1 MRWWCN
7 PCWTTRLETTCHHCF
22 SVELFC
28 VAHVFWI
35 SILMSWVCN
44 AQASHL
50 AKIKTL
56 FDELGTENHGILT
69 IGILDLIGFG
79 VLWQCDP
86 PKFSVPLNKCVSFE
100 SSNAPFRKKTTCFLC
115 IQSGRTCW
123 CHCWGLGAWQLQRTC
138 KKGWRKVERGKEEPS
153 HRHPWTQNR
162 WNGCAEPDW
171 RKLIEQTK
179 VWSIKDIKRCSSFAS
194 ETILFDLRTEIEKGN
209 YEMSWVVMSHMG
221 NRDSLSLINTIAS
234 QSIGVAS

>member
-44 AQASHL
+44 TQASHL

-79 VLWQCDP
+79 VLWHCEP
-86 PKFSVPLNKCVSFE
+86 PKFTVPLNKCVSFE
-100 SSNAPFRKKTTCFLC
+100 SSSAPFRKKIYMFLMYSERPNVLMPLLGPGSLTT
-115 IQSGRTCW
+115 
-123 CHCWGLGAWQLQRTC
+123 AENLQKRM
-138 KKGWRKVERGKEEPS
+138 KKGWERQG
-153 HRHPWTQNR
+153 R
-162 WNGCAEPDW
+162 
-171 RKLIEQTK
+171 
-179 VWSIKDIKRCSSFAS
+179 
-194 ETILFDLRTEIEKGN
+194 
-209 YEMSWVVMSHMG
+209 
-221 NRDSLSLINTIAS
+221 TIAQTS
-234 QSIGVAS
+234 LNTKQVEWMPRTRLKKVDWADNSMKY